1 MFSANAV
8 VLLWVVVVVSAVL
21 LIALLWWAL
30 SDLFLATIEL
40 PFSETLARW
49 RQRVGNSDE
58 TPTPNAEA

>member
-8 VLLWVVVVVSAVL
+8 VLLWVVVAVAAVL

-40 PFSETLARW
+40 PFSETFARW
-49 RQRVGNSDE
+49 RQRRSQEED
-58 TPTPNAEA
+58 PSPNAEA